1 MKKFKVVNG
10 KVYKRVVQTFTIES
24 GQFVHKNERKRIT
37 TKTTTTHEKT
47 IISVYDMPYHKQLEF
62 ASSGSD
68 KMQRKNKGRKR
79 MPK

>member
-1 MKKFKVVNG
+1 MKKFKLVNG

-24 GQFVHKNERKRIT
+24 GQFVHKNERKRIVT
-37 TKTTTTHEKT
+37 TKTTTHEK
-47 IISVYDMPYHKQLEF
+47 IIFTAFDMPYHKQLEF